1 MSRFRSILVKEI
13 TGPGTITEDG
23 NPTPKQFRTPHEVAG
38 VQRTTPAEAV
48 QPIGSPVSKTP
59 QPQ

>member
-23 NPTPKQFRTPHEVAG
+23 NPTPKQFRTPHVVEG
-38 VQRTTPAEAV
+38 VQRTTPVEAIP
-48 QPIGSPVSKTP
+48 PINSPVSKTP

>member
-13 TGPGTITEDG
+13 TGPGTVTEDA
-23 NPTPKQFRTPHEVAG
+23 NPIPKQFRTPHVVAG
-38 VQRTTPAEAV
+38 VPRTTPAEAV
-48 QPIGSPVSKTP
+48 QPIGSPVSTVP